1 MLGLWEKVWACG
13 LGEREE
19 RAGVLAAGPGWDA
32 GEGEPWGPGGEVVV
46 VVLSISGVVAGRAR
60 VGHRRAAAEGAEG
73 EGGERRGVN
82 FSMLM
87 NCLH

>member
-1 MLGLWEKVWACG
+1 VAS
-13 LGEREE
+13 EREE
-19 RAGVLAAGPGWDA
+19 RAGVVAAGPGWDA

-46 VVLSISGVVAGRAR
+46 VRSISGVVAAGPGW
-60 VGHRRAAAEGAEG
+60 VTGERRPRGPRER
-73 EGGERRGVN
+73 GERRGVN